1 MTRGAPFHLRLGFTS
16 KHFLI
21 LWKTSLVTPADKVSR
36 GYVFVRSLRKLGPLD
51 LV

>member
-1 MTRGAPFHLRLGFTS
+1 MTRRAPFDLRLGFTS

-21 LWKTSLVTPADKVSR
+21 LRKTSLVTPADKVSR
-36 GYVFVRSLRKLGPLD
+36 RYVFVRSVCELGPLD